1 MRRGRPVPPA
11 FRLNH
16 GSKMLPAPATLVPSH
31 SCGGVS
37 TDVFRGPS
45 TLGPPR
51 RPPFGRYSP
60 ATVSRRGT
68 RERFSVCGSWILKP
82 KTLYLERGMSGCGFR
97 EWAQSSSEEAAT
109 GQCERRHFRVR
120 PIKPGAVQT
129 SSWVSEAD
137 AGSFIKLEPLVERGP
152 QGPLLESQD

>member
-1 MRRGRPVPPA
+1 MTYMAFSAYFHYGPLGLADRP
-11 FRLNH
+11 
-16 GSKMLPAPATLVPSH
+16 
-31 SCGGVS
+31 
-37 TDVFRGPS
+37 
-45 TLGPPR
+45 
-51 RPPFGRYSP
+51 
-60 ATVSRRGT
+60 
-68 RERFSVCGSWILKP
+68 ILKP